1 MPNLSSSLK
10 AFAFIVCTLSLL
22 TAVTLIGGL
31 FVGFVLNYFVPSID
45 LGIATICGLAAIA
58 IPFYAIVQAIV
69 AIKVK
74 EDLAEVVGNG
84 EMNDDYDD
92 DADVLTDEQAETLA
106 EQLMEAMMLRMSTI
120 DARPKRHSGRSH

>member
-69 AIKVK
+69 AIKQDIAQRVGD
-74 EDLAEVVGNG
+74 EAMSDDCDDEADL
-84 EMNDDYDD
+84 
-92 DADVLTDEQAETLA
+92 LTDEQAETLA
-106 EQLMEAMMLRMSTI
+106 EQLMEAMMLRISSI
-120 DARPKRHSGRSH
+120 DARPKRHSGRSR

>member
-69 AIKVK
+69 AIKQDIAQRVGD
-74 EDLAEVVGNG
+74 EAMSDDCDDEADL
-84 EMNDDYDD
+84 
-92 DADVLTDEQAETLA
+92 LTDEQAETLA

-120 DARPKRHSGRSH
+120 DARPKRHSGRSR

>member
-69 AIKVK
+69 AIKQDIAQRVGD
-74 EDLAEVVGNG
+74 EAMSDDCDDEADL
-84 EMNDDYDD
+84 
-92 DADVLTDEQAETLA
+92 LTDEQAETLA
-106 EQLMEAMMLRMSTI
+106 EQLMEAMMLRISTI
-120 DARPKRHSGRSH
+120 DARPKRHSGRSR

>member
-69 AIKVK
+69 AIKFR

-84 EMNDDYDD
+84 EMNDDDE
-92 DADVLTDEQAETLA
+92 ADVLTDEQAETLA

>member
-1 MPNLSSSLK
+1 MPNLSSSVK

-69 AIKVK
+69 AIKFR

-84 EMNDDYDD
+84 EMNDDDE
-92 DADVLTDEQAETLA
+92 ADVLTDEQAETLA